1 MLMIDFHNPNDK
13 WLNSELM
20 KDLEPED
27 AQRIGCATAI
37 GYVLAIIVGLLFCA
51 LLGSCSSRNN
61 FIEER
66 RDSVRVETRIETVYV
81 PDTAYIEIPRQ
92 SAERVTAD
100 SVSHLENDFATSDA
114 RIRPDGS
121 LFHTLNTKP
130 QNMPV
135 EVEKKVE
142 RKDSI
147 VYVDKIVQQT
157 EQQITEVEK
166 PLSWWQQTQIYGFYV
181 LVVLLVAI
189 YMKPIWSLLRKFI
202 LRMTP

>member
-1 MLMIDFHNPNDK
+1 M
-13 WLNSELM
+13 
-20 KDLEPED
+20 
-27 AQRIGCATAI
+27 T
-37 GYVLAIIVGLLFCA
+37 
-51 LLGSCSSRNN
+51 
-61 FIEER
+61 
-66 RDSVRVETRIETVYV
+66 
-81 PDTAYIEIPRQ
+81 
-92 SAERVTAD
+92 
-100 SVSHLENDFATSDA
+100 
-114 RIRPDGS
+114 
-121 LFHTLNTKP
+121 
-130 QNMPV
+130 V